1 MGRNEGRKES
11 WKKKGRKKKL
21 RKERKYEERY
31 VLMLYVIASEN
42 MGRVVETDP
51 DTSLAFCSP
60 WGCKEPDTSERL
72 NSTEYLNTYEWR
84 NDFVY
89 FNFVFWTMQSITYT
103 VLLLAYFC
111 PGVSSAIFSG
121 RRARLVLRPPGIS
134 EATIQGKLS
143 KADQDFLTRWTPR
156 TFKGCLLYTDFLKP
170 LCPRVIK

>member
-11 WKKKGRKKKL
+11 WKKKGRKKETKKGKKIWREVFL
-21 RKERKYEERY
+21 H
-31 VLMLYVIASEN
+31 VIASEN

-51 DTSLAFCSP
+51 ATSLAFCRP
-60 WGCKEPDTSERL
+60 WGRKESDTSERL
-72 NSTEYLNTYEWR
+72 NSTEYINTYEWR

-89 FNFVFWTMQSITYT
+89 FVFWTMRSITYT
-103 VLLLAYFC
+103 LPLLAYFC
-111 PGVSSAIFSG
+111 PGVSSAFFSG
-121 RRARLVLRPPGIS
+121 RRARLVLRPPNIS
-134 EATIQGKLS
+134 DATIQGKLS